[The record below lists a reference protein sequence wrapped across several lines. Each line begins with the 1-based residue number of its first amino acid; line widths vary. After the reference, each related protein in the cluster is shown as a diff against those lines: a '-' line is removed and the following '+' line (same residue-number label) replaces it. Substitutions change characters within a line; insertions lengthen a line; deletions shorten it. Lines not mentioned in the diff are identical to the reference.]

1 MTITTAPSADID
13 TPVTEQ
19 QVISKIAWR
28 LMPLIIICY
37 FFAFFDRV
45 NISFAKAAL
54 QADLNLSN
62 TAYGFGA
69 SLFVVGY
76 VLLEVPSNMLLYRFG
91 ARRWIARI
99 MISWGLAT
107 AAMIFV
113 RSEWEFYGLRFLIGA
128 MEAGFAPGI
137 LFYLTLWFPKSHRG
151 RMTSVFFLATA
162 FSGYRRADFGLI
174 LNYMNNVH
182 GLAGWQWLFLAGG
195 LPCVALGLVVLFRF
209 DDSIENAKWLS
220 SQERRLISVQL
231 DRQNDEIGERSA
243 WRSLLMPGVLLLGLI
258 YFLIQVASY
267 GLNFWAPD
275 LIRTAGAGNTTIIGF
290 LTAVPYI
297 CGAICMLVVGR
308 LSDASGERP
317 KFVAGLIAAAGL
329 GFFATGFFD
338 KNVLFLVAAL
348 AVLGAGVV
356 AAIPTFW
363 TLPPKILAG
372 AGAAS
377 GIALINTIGQLG
389 GIVSPTHGWV
399 GQGSDRQHHAG
410 ALCHRRSLCA
420 LRGPSPD
427 GAPPRA
433 DIQGLSKARSWQDGR
448 RFAGHAAL
456 RDRTKLPS
464 SDFSSSA

>member
-1 MTITTAPSADID
+1 MTITTASTADLSTTI
-13 TPVTEQ
+13 TEQ

-28 LMPLIIICY
+28 LMPLIIVCY

-54 QADLNLSN
+54 QADLGLSN

-76 VLLEVPSNMLLYRFG
+76 VLMEVPSNMLLYRFG

-107 AAMIFV
+107 AAMVFV
-113 RSEWEFYGLRFLIGA
+113 RTEWQFYGLRFLIGI

-137 LFYLTLWFPKSHRG
+137 LYYLTLWFPKARRG

-162 FSGYRRADFGLI
+162 FSGIIGAPISGLI

-195 LPCVALGLVVLFRF
+195 LPCIALGFIVLFRF
-209 DDSIENAKWLS
+209 DDGIEQAKWLS
-220 SQERRLISVQL
+220 GDERRLISVQL
-231 DRQNDEIGERSA
+231 DRQKEEIGEHSA
-243 WRSLLMPGVLLLGLI
+243 WRSLLMPGVLLLGFI
-258 YFLIQVASY
+258 YFLIQIASY

-275 LIRTAGAGNTTIIGF
+275 IIRTASGGSSTTIGF
-290 LTAVPYI
+290 LTAVPYV
-297 CGAICMLVVGR
+297 CGAISMLVVGR
-308 LSDASGERP
+308 LSDATGERP
-317 KFVAGLIAAAGL
+317 KFVAALVVAAAL
-329 GFFATGFFD
+329 GFFATGIFG
-338 KNVLFLVAAL
+338 KNVVFLVSAL
-348 AVLGAGVV
+348 AVLGGGVV
-356 AAIPTFW
+356 ASIPTFW

-389 GIVSPTHGWV
+389 GIVSPVMV
-399 GQGSDRQHHAG
+399 GAVKDVTGSTVP
-410 ALCHRRSLCA
+410 ALFIIGGLCTFCA
-420 LRGPSPD
+420 LLLLT
-427 GAPPRA
+427 ALPR
-433 DIQGLSKARSWQDGR
+433 DLKAR
-448 RFAGHAAL
+448 
-456 RDRTKLPS
+456 
-464 SDFSSSA
+464 DFDN

>member
-1 MTITTAPSADID
+1 MTMTTAAAVDLDAGI
-13 TPVTEQ
+13 TEQ
-19 QVISKIAWR
+19 QVASKIAWR
-28 LMPLIIICY
+28 LMPLIIVCY

-45 NISFAKAAL
+45 NISFAKSAL
-54 QADLNLSN
+54 QTDLGLSN

-69 SLFVVGY
+69 SLFVAGY
-76 VLLEVPSNMLLYRFG
+76 VLMEVPSNMLLYRFG

-113 RSEWEFYGLRFLIGA
+113 RTEWQFYALRFVIGV

-137 LFYLTLWFPKSHRG
+137 LYYLTLWFPKARRG

-162 FSGYRRADFGLI
+162 FSGIIGAPVSGLI
-174 LNYMNNVH
+174 LTYMNGLN

-195 LPCVALGLVVLFRF
+195 IPCVALGFVVLFRF
-209 DDSIENAKWLS
+209 DDSIEQAGWLS
-220 SQERRLISVQL
+220 DQERRLITVQL
-231 DRQNDEIGERSA
+231 DRQKEEIGERSA
-243 WRSLLMPGVLLLGLI
+243 WQSLLMPGVLLLGFI

-275 LIRTAGAGNTTIIGF
+275 IIKTASGGNAATVGF

-297 CGAICMLVVGR
+297 CGAISMLIVGR

-317 KFVAGLIAAAGL
+317 KFVAGLVIAAAF
-329 GFFATGFFD
+329 GFLATGFFN
-338 KNVLFLVAAL
+338 KNVVLLVAAL

-363 TLPPKILAG
+363 TLPPKILVG

-377 GIALINTIGQLG
+377 GIALINTLGQLG
-389 GIVSPTHGWV
+389 GIVSPIMV
-399 GQGSDRQHHAG
+399 GSVKDLTGSTTPALYVIGGLCLFCAAVVLWALPGELKVRDRQ
-410 ALCHRRSLCA
+410 
-420 LRGPSPD
+420 P
-427 GAPPRA
+427 
-433 DIQGLSKARSWQDGR
+433 
-448 RFAGHAAL
+448 
-456 RDRTKLPS
+456 
-464 SDFSSSA
+464 

>member
-1 MTITTAPSADID
+1 MKVTTAPVANLDD
-13 TPVTEQ
+13 ATNEQ

-28 LMPLIIICY
+28 LMPLIIVCY

-45 NISFAKAAL
+45 NISFAKSAL
-54 QADLNLSN
+54 QADLGLSN

-76 VLLEVPSNMLLYRFG
+76 VLMEVPSNMLLYRFG

-113 RSEWEFYGLRFLIGA
+113 RTEWQFYALRFLIGV

-137 LFYLTLWFPKSHRG
+137 LYYLTLWFPKSRRG

-162 FSGYRRADFGLI
+162 FSGIIGAPISGLI
-174 LNYMNNVH
+174 LSYTNNLH

-195 LPCVALGLVVLFRF
+195 IPCVALGFVVLLRF
-209 DDSIENAKWLS
+209 DDGIEQAKWLS
-220 SQERRLISVQL
+220 DGERRLISMQL
-231 DRQNDEIGERSA
+231 DLQKEEIGERSA
-243 WRSLLMPGVLLLGLI
+243 WQSLLMPGVLLLGLI

-275 LIRTAGAGNTTIIGF
+275 IIKTAGGGSAVTVGF
-290 LTAVPYI
+290 LTAVPYL
-297 CGAICMLVVGR
+297 CGAVSMLVVGR

-317 KFVAGLIAAAGL
+317 KFVAALVLAAAC
-329 GFFATGFFD
+329 GFVATGVFD
-338 KNVLFLVAAL
+338 KNVMLLVGSL

-356 AAIPTFW
+356 ASIPTFW
-363 TLPPKILAG
+363 TLPPKILTG

-377 GIALINTIGQLG
+377 GIALINTLGQLG
-389 GIVSPTHGWV
+389 GIVSPIMV
-399 GQGSDRQHHAG
+399 GSVKDMTGSTTP
-410 ALCHRRSLCA
+410 ALYVISSLCLICA
-420 LRGPSPD
+420 VL
-427 GAPPRA
+427 
-433 DIQGLSKARSWQDGR
+433 LL
-448 RFAGHAAL
+448 AAL
-456 RDRTKLPS
+456 PRELKTKDLRI
-464 SDFSSSA
+464 AC

>member
-1 MTITTAPSADID
+1 MTIATAATADLD
-13 TPVTEQ
+13 TGLTEH
-19 QVISKIAWR
+19 QVIKKIAWR
-28 LMPLIIICY
+28 LMPLIIVCY

-54 QADLNLSN
+54 QTDLGLSN

-107 AAMIFV
+107 AAMVFV
-113 RSEWEFYGLRFLIGA
+113 HSEWQFYALRFVIGA

-137 LFYLTLWFPKSHRG
+137 LYYLTLWFPKSHRG

-162 FSGYRRADFGLI
+162 FSGIIGAPISGLI
-174 LNYMNNVH
+174 LNYLNGLH

-195 LPCVALGLVVLFRF
+195 LPCIALGLVVLLRL
-209 DDSIENAKWLS
+209 DDGIEHAKWLS
-220 SQERRLISVQL
+220 TNERRLISVQL
-231 DRQNDEIGERSA
+231 DREKGEIGERSA
-243 WRSLLMPGVLLLGLI
+243 WRSLLMPGVLLLGFI

-275 LIRTAGAGNTTIIGF
+275 LIKTAGGGSPSAIGF
-290 LTAVPYI
+290 LTAIPYI
-297 CGAICMLVVGR
+297 CGAISMLVVGR

-317 KFVAGLIAAAGL
+317 KYVAGLILAAAL
-329 GFFATGFFD
+329 GFFATGMFD
-338 KNVLFLVAAL
+338 KNVV
-348 AVLGAGVV
+348 
-356 AAIPTFW
+356 FW
-363 TLPPKILAG
+363 TLPPKILTG

-389 GIVSPTHGWV
+389 GIVSPVMV
-399 GQGSDRQHHAG
+399 GSVKDLTGSTTP
-410 ALCHRRSLCA
+410 ALYVIGGLCVFCAVLLLTALPRDLRSKEVMN
-420 LRGPSPD
+420 R
-427 GAPPRA
+427 
-433 DIQGLSKARSWQDGR
+433 
-448 RFAGHAAL
+448 
-456 RDRTKLPS
+456 
-464 SDFSSSA
+464 

>member
-1 MTITTAPSADID
+1 MTIATATTADLD
-13 TPVTEQ
+13 TGITEH
-19 QVISKIAWR
+19 QVIKKIAWR
-28 LMPLIIICY
+28 LMPLIIVCY

-54 QADLNLSN
+54 QADLGLSN

-107 AAMIFV
+107 AAMVFV
-113 RSEWEFYGLRFLIGA
+113 NSEWQFYALRFVIGA

-137 LFYLTLWFPKSHRG
+137 LYYLTLWFPKSHRG

-162 FSGYRRADFGLI
+162 FSGIIGAPISGLI
-174 LNYMNNVH
+174 LNYLHGLH

-195 LPCVALGLVVLFRF
+195 IPCVALGIVVLLRF
-209 DDSIENAKWLS
+209 DDGIEQAEWLS
-220 SQERRLISVQL
+220 DDERRLISGQL
-231 DRQNDEIGERSA
+231 DRQKGEIGEHSA
-243 WRSLLMPGVLLLGLI
+243 WRSLLMPGVLLLGFI
-258 YFLIQVASY
+258 YFLIQIASY

-275 LIRTAGAGNTTIIGF
+275 LIKAAGGGSAAAIGF

-297 CGAICMLVVGR
+297 CGAICMIVVGR

-317 KFVAGLIAAAGL
+317 KFVAGLILAAAV
-329 GFFATGFFD
+329 GFFASGAFD
-338 KNVLFLVAAL
+338 RNVVTLVGAL
-348 AVLGAGVV
+348 AILGGGVV

-377 GIALINTIGQLG
+377 GIALINTLGQVG
-389 GIVSPTHGWV
+389 GIVSPVMV
-399 GQGSDRQHHAG
+399 GSVKDWTGSTTP
-410 ALCHRRSLCA
+410 ALYVIGGLCA
-420 LRGPSPD
+420 LC
-427 GAPPRA
+427 AVLLLTVLPR
-433 DIQGLSKARSWQDGR
+433 DLKAKDLAEPAR
-448 RFAGHAAL
+448 
-456 RDRTKLPS
+456 
-464 SDFSSSA
+464 

>member
-1 MTITTAPSADID
+1 MTDTAAPLVESSGSVIT
-13 TPVTEQ
+13 ERK
-19 QVISKIAWR
+19 VISKIAWR
-28 LMPLIIICY
+28 LMPLIIVCY

-54 QADLNLSN
+54 QTDLALSN

-113 RSEWEFYGLRFLIGA
+113 RSEWQFYGLRFLIGA

-137 LFYLTLWFPKSHRG
+137 LYYLTLWFPKSHRG

-162 FSGYRRADFGLI
+162 FSGIIGAPVSGLI
-174 LNYMNNVH
+174 LGYLNGVF
-182 GLAGWQWLFLAGG
+182 GFAGWQWLFLAGG
-195 LPCVALGLVVLFRF
+195 LPCTALGLVVLFRL
-209 DDSIENAKWLS
+209 DDDITQANWLTP
-220 SQERRLISVQL
+220 QEHGIISAQL
-231 DRQNDEIGERSA
+231 DRQRDEIGEHSQ
-243 WRSLLMPGVLLLGLI
+243 WRALLMPSVLLLGFI
-258 YFLIQVASY
+258 YFLIQIGSY

-275 LIRTAGAGNTTIIGF
+275 LIKTAGGGNATTVGF

-297 CGAICMLVVGR
+297 CGAISMLIVGHF
-308 LSDASGERP
+308 SDASGERT
-317 KFVAGLIAAAGL
+317 KFVAGLIIAAAVGFFAAGL
-329 GFFATGFFD
+329 FD
-338 KNVLFLVAAL
+338 KNVPFLVGAL

-363 TLPPKILAG
+363 TLPPKILVG

-389 GIVSPTHGWV
+389 GIVSPVMV
-399 GQGSDRQHHAG
+399 GSIKDATGSATP
-410 ALCHRRSLCA
+410 ALYVIGGLCLFCGMLLLLAMPRSLKRND
-420 LRGPSPD
+420 L
-427 GAPPRA
+427 
-433 DIQGLSKARSWQDGR
+433 
-448 RFAGHAAL
+448 
-456 RDRTKLPS
+456 
-464 SDFSSSA
+464 

>member
-1 MTITTAPSADID
+1 MTITTAPAVELDAPI
-13 TPVTEQ
+13 TEQ
-19 QVISKIAWR
+19 QVIRKIAWR

-113 RSEWEFYGLRFLIGA
+113 QSEWQFYALRFLIGA

-151 RMTSVFFLATA
+151 RMTSIFFLATA
-162 FSGYRRADFGLI
+162 FSGIIGAPISGLI
-174 LNYMNNVH
+174 LNYLNNVH

-195 LPCVALGLVVLFRF
+195 LPCVALGLVVLLRF
-209 DDSIENAKWLS
+209 DDGIENAKWLTGE
-220 SQERRLISVQL
+220 ERRLIAVQL

-243 WRSLLMPGVLLLGLI
+243 WQSLLMPGVLLLGLI

-275 LIRTAGAGNTTIIGF
+275 LIRTAGGGNATTIGL

-297 CGAICMLVVGR
+297 CGAICMLIVGR

-317 KFVAGLIAAAGL
+317 KFVAGLIFAAAL

-338 KNVLFLVAAL
+338 RNVLFLVAAL

-356 AAIPTFW
+356 ASIPTFW

-377 GIALINTIGQLG
+377 GIALINTLGQLG
-389 GIVSPTHGWV
+389 GMVSPLMV
-399 GQGSDRQHHAG
+399 GSVKDLTGSTTP
-410 ALCHRRSLCA
+410 ALYVIGGLCMLCA
-420 LRGPSPD
+420 VLLLT
-427 GAPPRA
+427 ALPRE
-433 DIQGLSKARSWQDGR
+433 LKS
-448 RFAGHAAL
+448 
-456 RDRTKLPS
+456 RDFQTPG
-464 SDFSSSA
+464 